1 MYRVLIVDDEP
12 FILEGLY
19 NIINWADFGMEIVG
33 HAENGQLAMD
43 ILRHTPVDLLIS
55 DISMPVMNGLKL
67 ISNAREI
74 QPNLLAIILS
84 GFSEFNYL
92 KEAMKLG
99 IENYLLK
106 PINIEE
112 LKSTLRTVVE
122 KLNLLHEEQW
132 FDSKGV
138 QILKDNILHRWLKGY
153 MATTEFNERADLL
166 GIQLKRPLAAV
177 SIVRME
183 RADDEVFDLIT
194 RLLDNDDSF
203 TPFRDIDGD
212 IVILSTM
219 EVIEEER
226 LQDLLQNIHGQ
237 LSAFSQVRISMGS
250 VGFLL
255 QHASQSYLEAKKA
268 MEYFLIYPERAIM
281 DYTELPLS
289 EGPFKSEFPI
299 DWSEYVK
306 LILAKETESLEER
319 IWKDFEEIQ
328 RLEGMTPTRL
338 QDIALELIIRFKMEL
353 KRINHKEE
361 SEPFTLGFTK
371 VREASKGSDL
381 IKAIQE
387 VAACVIDALVRDV
400 KNPVVQQVLKYIHE
414 NYAGE
419 FSLKTLGAAYN
430 IHPVYLGQ
438 LFHKETN
445 ETFTGYINKYRVEMA
460 KEQLKT
466 THLKVHEIASNVGYL
481 ESGYFYKQFKK
492 YVGISPVE
500 YKGLL

>member
-1 MYRVLIVDDEP
+1 MYKVLIVDDEP

-19 NIINWADFGMEIVG
+19 NIIHWADFGMEIVG

-43 ILRHTPVDLLIS
+43 ILRHTTIDLLIS
-55 DISMPVMNGLKL
+55 DISMPVMNGLQL
-67 ISNAREI
+67 ISSAREI

-112 LKSTLRTVVE
+112 LKSTLRGVVE
-122 KLNLLHEEQW
+122 KLNLLLVEQW

-138 QILKDNILHRWLKGY
+138 QIVKDNILHRWLKGH
-153 MATTEFNERADLL
+153 MATAEFNERADLL
-166 GIQLKRPLAAV
+166 GIQLKRPLASV
-177 SIVRME
+177 SIVRSE
-183 RADDEVFDLIT
+183 KAGDDVFDLIT
-194 RLLDNDDSF
+194 KLFDDDDSF

-219 EVIEEER
+219 EVLEEKR
-226 LQDLLQNIHGQ
+226 LKENLENIHERI
-237 LSAFSQVRISMGS
+237 SAFSPVRISMGS

-255 QHASQSYLEAKKA
+255 QHAPQSYVEAKKA
-268 MEYFLIYPERAIM
+268 LEYFLIYPQQTIM
-281 DYTELPLS
+281 DYSELSLC
-289 EGPFKSEFPI
+289 EGPLKSVFPI

-306 LILAKETESLEER
+306 LILAKETGSLEEQIER
-319 IWKDFEEIQ
+319 DFEEIQ
-328 RLEGMTPTRL
+328 RLEGMTPSRL
-338 QDIALELIIRFKMEL
+338 QDIAFELIIRFKMQL
-353 KRINHKEE
+353 KEMNHKEE
-361 SEPFTLGFTK
+361 AEPFTVAFRK
-371 VREASKGSDL
+371 VMEADTGTDL
-381 IKAIQE
+381 INAIQE
-387 VAACVIDALVRDV
+387 VAVSVIDALVRDV
-400 KNPVVQQVLKYIHE
+400 KNPIVQQVLKYIHE

-419 FSLKTLGAAYN
+419 LSLKTLGAAYN

-445 ETFTGYINKYRVEMA
+445 ETFTGYMNKYRVEKA

-466 THLKVHEIASNVGYL
+466 THLKVHEIAANVGYL

-492 YVGISPVE
+492 HVGISPIE